1 MSDVTDVQA
10 EIIGRLQAMLAGVPD
25 FGADVREDS
34 VAGVMDADDPSLPS
48 RLIVLQEGDTVERE
62 RMPSGVK
69 EEWTVNVVALGRGSG
84 SAAALR
90 AGRLAIKQALK
101 GLKAGI
107 QVEGLITVGFP
118 ASSVRLPEPGR
129 RWGYRVIPITFT
141 YHQKL

>member
-1 MSDVTDVQA
+1 MNNVTDVQA
-10 EIIGRLQAMLAGVPD
+10 EIIGQLQALLAMVPD

-34 VAGVMDADDPSLPS
+34 VAGVMDSDDPTLPS
-48 RLIVLQEGDTVERE
+48 RLIVLQDGDTEERD
-62 RMPSGVK
+62 RAPAGVK
-69 EEWTVNVVALGRGSG
+69 EEWTVNVVALGRGNG

-101 GLKAGI
+101 GLKAGL
-107 QVEGLITVGFP
+107 QVDGLINVAFP
-118 ASSVRLPEPGR
+118 ASSVRMPEPGR

>member
-10 EIIGRLQAMLAGVPD
+10 EIIGQLLALLASVPD

-34 VAGVMDADDPSLPS
+34 VAGVMDADDPTIPS
-48 RLIVLQEGDTVERE
+48 RLIVLQDGDTVERD
-62 RMPSGVK
+62 RMPAGAR
-69 EEWTVNVVALGRGSG
+69 EEWTVNVVALARGGG

-101 GLKAGI
+101 GMKAGI
-107 QVEGLITVGFP
+107 QVDGLITVSFP
-118 ASSVRLPEPGR
+118 ASSARLPEPGR

-141 YHQKL
+141 YSQKL

>member
-1 MSDVTDVQA
+1 MSNVMNVQA
-10 EIIGRLQAMLAGVPD
+10 EIIGQLQTLLAGVPD
-25 FGADVREDS
+25 FGGDIREDS
-34 VAGVMDADDPSLPS
+34 VAGVMDADDPALPS
-48 RLIVLQEGDTVERE
+48 WLIVLQEGDTVERE

-90 AGRLAIKQALK
+90 AGRLAIKQVLK
-101 GLKAGI
+101 GLKAGL
-107 QVEGLITVGFP
+107 QVEGLITVSFP
-118 ASSVRLPEPGR
+118 ASSARLPEPGR